1 MAEKYSKFSSIVIKV
16 PTKMLYEGKI
26 VKSSLTDKQKNPKSK
41 KGVKSIKL
49 KTDDTIKQVKVE
61 KKGEVVEKKKAVK
74 KKVDKPK
81 KAVKKKTVLKKSVAK
96 ELDEQIGKTKTGWKP
111 DAKERIEMKL
121 RGTGKNI
128 RDLRTDIINDIT
140 ESRNKN
146 VLNDYE
152 FLKAVEKVKTVPK
165 KDRKKEIE
173 DILDETSIKEIYHA
187 ILKVRRDRGE
197 FEGIVFRGTRDYM
210 KELLM
215 EGKWKI
221 YLNDVIDILTGKKK
235 NNKDEITEKF
245 GKLSKE
251 KIVDTACDVLTKH
264 GLPPSP
270 YARTRL
276 KKLSKQEILV
286 GIESV
291 ERFKPYKAEIYAEL
305 RKLK

>member
-1 MAEKYSKFSSIVIKV
+1 
-16 PTKMLYEGKI
+16 MLYEGKI

-96 ELDEQIGKTKTGWKP
+96 ELDEQIGKKKTVWKP
-111 DAKERIEMKL
+111 DPKVWNKINMKL
-121 RGTGKNI
+121 RETGTNI
-128 RDLRTDIINDIT
+128 RDLRHEI
-140 ESRNKN
+140 
-146 VLNDYE
+146 VLNETANKIRGYANDRA
-152 FLKAVEKVKTVPK
+152 FLKAVEKFKPVPK

-286 GIESV
+286 GIETV
-291 ERFKPYKAEIYAEL
+291 ERFKPYKDEIYAEL